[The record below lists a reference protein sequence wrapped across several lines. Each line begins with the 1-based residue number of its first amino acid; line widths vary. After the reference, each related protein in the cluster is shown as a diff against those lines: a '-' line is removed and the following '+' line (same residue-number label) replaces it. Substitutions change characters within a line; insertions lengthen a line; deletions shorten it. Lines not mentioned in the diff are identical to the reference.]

1 MTEVDKTQQAPSHQ
15 AVMLPQA
22 MEALQVKP
30 DGYYI
35 DGTLGRGGHSQ
46 AILDQLNDN
55 GCLLVFDKD
64 PEAIAWAKQHWA
76 QDSRVRIWHG
86 SFADIGWV
94 AQQFGLAGYVQ
105 GILLDLGVASP
116 QLDQAERGF
125 SFNQDGPL
133 DMRMNHQQ
141 GQSAAQWLADVDEQQ
156 LADVLYHYADER
168 FAKRIAR
175 AIKDYQQHDSLTTT
189 GQLAQLIKQT
199 VPKKEK
205 HKHPAT
211 RSFQAI
217 RMAVNNELN
226 DLEKALELG
235 VECLAPGGRFVVI
248 SFHSVEDRLV
258 KRFFKNGFWPEQTPP
273 DLPIRQTP
281 RAKRLQTVKKPI
293 KASQTEA
300 RLNSRARSAT
310 LRVSE
315 KLKEEV

>member
-15 AVMLPQA
+15 AVMLAQTL
-22 MEALQVKP
+22 ESLQVEP
-30 DGYYI
+30 EGCYI

-46 AILDQLNDN
+46 AILDRLNDN
-55 GCLLVFDKD
+55 GRLLVFDKD
-64 PEAIAWAKQHWA
+64 PEAIAWAKQYWA
-76 QDSRVRIWHG
+76 HDSRVRIWHG
-86 SFADIGWV
+86 SFADMGWV
-94 AQQFGLAGYVQ
+94 TQQFGLSGSIN
-105 GILLDLGVASP
+105 GIILDLGVASP

-141 GQSAAQWLADVDEQQ
+141 GQSAAQWLEEVEEQQ

-175 AIKDYQQHDSLTTT
+175 AIKQHQQHDSLKTTE
-189 GQLAQLIKQT
+189 QLAQLIKQT

-217 RMAVNNELN
+217 RMAVNNELG

-235 VECLAPGGRFVVI
+235 VECLVPGGRFVVI

-258 KRFFKNGFWPEQTPP
+258 KRFFKNGFWPKPTPP
-273 DLPIRQTP
+273 DLPIRQP
-281 RAKRLQTVKKPI
+281 NRAKRLQTVKQPI
-293 KASQTEA
+293 KADQAETQV
-300 RLNSRARSAT
+300 NPRARSAT
-310 LRVSE
+310 LRVAE